1 MHTIAISLYSMCVY
15 ADIFNLCLICFYRL
29 KSASK
34 LGGRYTPDASFL
46 DDSEA
51 TRLGPA
57 SRNNSRSGSIT
68 DPAATTSTAGSAK
81 SGGIPAFPFSST
93 SASAR
98 VGGTPMY
105 GITNTG
111 GRSVSRTGT
120 GTSSSISAALRD
132 ARNTEVG
139 GMEEDDEAGS
149 GSGSVFG
156 SQQSGK
162 RVI

>member
-1 MHTIAISLYSMCVY
+1 MHTIAIALHSICVY

-93 SASAR
+93 SR

-139 GMEEDDEAGS
+139 GMEEEDEAGS
-149 GSGSVFG
+149 GSGSAFG